1 MIDHWFIYNAMFHPP
16 THCLAPSLVAY
27 LQSQSG
33 SIAICFQKKKT
44 TIIRPVTMSFEHN
57 LPVHTSYY
65 AVDDHVLDTI

>member
-1 MIDHWFIYNAMFHPP
+1 MD
-16 THCLAPSLVAY
+16 
-27 LQSQSG
+27 
-33 SIAICFQKKKT
+33 ICFQKKKT